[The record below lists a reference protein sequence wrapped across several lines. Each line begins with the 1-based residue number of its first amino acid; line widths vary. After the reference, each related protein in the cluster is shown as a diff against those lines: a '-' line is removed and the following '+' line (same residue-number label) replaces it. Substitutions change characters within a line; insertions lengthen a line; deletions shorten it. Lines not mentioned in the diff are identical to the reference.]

1 MKEKLS
7 ITVSEEIMREVD
19 AIIDNERFIT
29 RSQVMEYLLRSALQE
44 KKISQALIL
53 AGGEGTRLR
62 PFTYEM
68 PKPLI
73 PVAGKPMLEHTINHL
88 KNYGIGNIVLSLG
101 YKADKI
107 IQHFG
112 DGSNFGVKIDYVI
125 ENEPMGTAGPI
136 RLAKNKLDKSF
147 LVLNGDVVTNVNFTD
162 LILSH
167 AKNRTIATLLLNE
180 VEDHTRMGV
189 AQIDGNKIV
198 RFVEKPKIEEAPSK
212 LINGGR
218 YVFSKKILEFIGEG
232 NVSLERDVFPKLIER
247 GEMAGYV
254 CTGPSLY
261 WADLGTIDSL
271 NKIQDDIKS
280 GKVSWLK

>member
-1 MKEKLS
+1 
-7 ITVSEEIMREVD
+7 
-19 AIIDNERFIT
+19 
-29 RSQVMEYLLRSALQE
+29 
-44 KKISQALIL
+44 
-53 AGGEGTRLR
+53 
-62 PFTYEM
+62 
-68 PKPLI
+68 
-73 PVAGKPMLEHTINHL
+73 
-88 KNYGIGNIVLSLG
+88 
-101 YKADKI
+101 
-107 IQHFG
+107 
-112 DGSNFGVKIDYVI
+112 VI

-180 VEDHTRMGV
+180 VEDPSRMGV